1 MERVLS
7 GIQPTGEIH
16 LGNYLGALR
25 HWVEMQD
32 SFDAY
37 YCVVDLHAITVPYEP
52 AKLADRT
59 ISTVAQLLAVGLDPA
74 KATLFVQSHV
84 PAHTELQWLLNSVTQ
99 YGELRRMTQFKDK
112 SQGQDAVSAGL
123 FNYPILMAADIL
135 VYNADRVP
143 VGDDQRQHLE
153 LARNIAQ
160 RFNQRFGDVFT
171 VPDAAIPGVAA
182 RVMDLANPENKM
194 SKSASSTQ
202 GIVGLLDP
210 PKQVAKKIRSAVTDS
225 GAEIAFDPAA
235 KPGISNLLS
244 INAAVTD
251 RSVDDVVAEFD
262 GQGYGHL
269 KVATANATVAFLEPI
284 QARYAALMDD
294 PGAITAI
301 LSAGAKKAS
310 QQASEMVIRAKDA
323 MGLLAG

>member
-301 LSAGAKKAS
+301 LSTGAKKAS